1 MQGLHDRIRLF
12 TFLHNLDGAPSQA
25 SAREQTQGSDRD
37 VRDLDAD
44 AVFIHNI
51 WVDDH
56 EDEREDER
64 ATTCAPDNRIH
75 TFEGEQPIRP
85 WTPFR
90 FDQRQGPSST
100 RRWLCDH
107 FAAVNHN
114 NVGIMTRPAGKSK
127 ALLLSARWL

>member
-1 MQGLHDRIRLF
+1 MHRFHDRIQLF
-12 TFLHNLDGAPSQA
+12 TFLHNLDGTPSQA

-44 AVFIHNI
+44 AVFIDNM
-51 WVDDH
+51 WADDH

-75 TFEGEQPIRP
+75 ALEGEQPIRP

-90 FDQRQGPSST
+90 FDQRQGQSST
-100 RRWLCDH
+100 RRWLWDH